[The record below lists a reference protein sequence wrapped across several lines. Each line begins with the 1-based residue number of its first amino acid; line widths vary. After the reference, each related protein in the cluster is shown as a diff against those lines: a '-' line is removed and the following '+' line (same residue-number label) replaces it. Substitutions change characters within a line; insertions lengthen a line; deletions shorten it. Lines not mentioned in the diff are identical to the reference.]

1 MQTLL
6 MKYSYLNFRT
16 NFHTEQNISP
26 TIDQKETAKSIH
38 LSHIP
43 HFAYAFLAKFRLL
56 KIIIYPQTFHS
67 SGCLK
72 IVLLKFQHHHKH
84 MPREYFV

>member
-1 MQTLL
+1 
-6 MKYSYLNFRT
+6 MKCSCLNFGT
-16 NFHTEQNISP
+16 NFRIIGSISP

-43 HFAYAFLAKFRLL
+43 HFAYVFLAKSVLL
-56 KIIIYPQTFHS
+56 RIIIYPQTFHS

-72 IVLLKFQHHHKH
+72 IVLLKFQRHHKH
-84 MPREYFV
+84 MPHEYFV

>member
-1 MQTLL
+1 

-16 NFHTEQNISP
+16 NFRIIGSISP
-26 TIDQKETAKSIH
+26 TVDQKERIKSIH
-38 LSHIP
+38 LLRIP